1 MKSYKIKVA
10 TDWFIHYIG
19 AIKRLCSVTG
29 SNLDTGS
36 NTQNTKLIS
45 TELGWWCVAASAW
58 LQCGEVLGLVL

>member
-29 SNLDTGS
+29 STLDTGS

-45 TELGWWCVAASAW
+45 TELGWLCVAAVW
-58 LQCGEVLGLVL
+58 